1 MTTENTAPALAA
13 ATLAHTTGRVT
24 IPADMDPIVVL
35 GVADQVLR
43 ALERGFP
50 HVRFLVTGREI
61 SLAGTQA
68 DIDVAAGLLEELIGM
83 ARRGTALDATAVE
96 QAIGLLGRLT
106 SGEAPTEEILS
117 ARGRSIRPKTPGQK
131 AYTDAIDRATVVFG
145 IGPAGTGKTY
155 LAMAQAVRRLLS
167 GEVRRI
173 VLTRPAVEAG
183 ENLEHA
189 ARREAKEETG
199 IDLGEV
205 RYLGSQPW
213 PFPASLMMAFKA
225 QALST
230 DILVDGE
237 ETETARWVTRD
248 EYTIELSEGRME
260 APGKSTIARYMIEE
274 WYGREL

>member
-1 MTTENTAPALAA
+1 MTTENTEPTLAA
-13 ATLAHTTGRVT
+13 VTLAHTTGRVT
-24 IPADMDPIVVL
+24 IPADMDPISVL

-96 QAIGLLGRLT
+96 QAIGLLGRLA

-131 AYTDAIDRATVVFG
+131 AYADAIDRATIVFG

-183 ENLEHA
+183 ENLGFLPGSLTDKIA
-189 ARREAKEETG
+189 PYLRPLYDA
-199 IDLGEV
+199 LGDM
-205 RYLGSQPW
+205 LDP
-213 PFPASLMMAFKA
+213 
-225 QALST
+225 
-230 DILVDGE
+230 
-237 ETETARWVTRD
+237 
-248 EYTIELSEGRME
+248 
-260 APGKSTIARYMIEE
+260 
-274 WYGREL
+274 